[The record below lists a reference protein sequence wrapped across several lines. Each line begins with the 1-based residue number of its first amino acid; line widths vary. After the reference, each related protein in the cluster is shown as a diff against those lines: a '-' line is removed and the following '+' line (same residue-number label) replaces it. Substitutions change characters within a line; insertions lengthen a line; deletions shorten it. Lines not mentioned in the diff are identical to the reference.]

1 MPLYSRYFVTRDHFI
16 PLRLKIDFQSD
27 VLFCKSFFGGRVL
40 PVWGHGAGGACPSWG
55 HARWG
60 PRPYGGGGTSLRG
73 PRLLGYCHTVTMI
86 NVEIQ
91 NQNLGVCFGNIF
103 TKIVDGYLLYYII
116 LLISYSI

>member
-1 MPLYSRYFVTRDHFI
+1 MFCFASLFLEGGYS
-16 PLRLKIDFQSD
+16 
-27 VLFCKSFFGGRVL
+27 LFGATGLGEHAR
-40 PVWGHGAGGACPSWG
+40 HGATPVGG
-55 HARWG
+55 HAHM
-60 PRPYGGGGTSLRG
+60 GGGTSLRG